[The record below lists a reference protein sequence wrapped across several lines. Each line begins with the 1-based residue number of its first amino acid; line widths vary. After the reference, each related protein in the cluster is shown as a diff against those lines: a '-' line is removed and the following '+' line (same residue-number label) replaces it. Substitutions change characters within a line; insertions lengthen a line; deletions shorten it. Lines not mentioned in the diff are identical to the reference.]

1 MGIKARVE
9 GNLTKNPEGRVVI
22 AAGEQRSIVEIRV
35 FADVRRQTAEGW
47 VQDDEK
53 SGGVDVTIW
62 AEKLG
67 EQVLEHFRKGARVVV
82 EGDLHLNEYDDA
94 AGVHH
99 AGMRMTGES
108 VALLPWRIEKVTF
121 SAKRERE
128 SERESE
134 PA

>member
-1 MGIKARVE
+1 MKKYKLRGD
-9 GNLTKNPEGRVVI
+9 LT
-22 AAGEQRSIVEIRV
+22 IVEQNYRGVQSYIV
-35 FADVRRQTAEGW
+35 KEHVDELADVRRQTAEGW
-47 VQDDEK
+47 VQDDER